1 MAKVSSR
8 IPEKLQGIMKSRYS
22 EKKVNELAEKASA
35 LGYQLVN
42 LSERF
47 VSRTGTLACAYS
59 LIKDIEKFLAL

>member
-42 LSERF
+42 LSERA
-47 VSRTGTLACAYS
+47 TTAEL
-59 LIKDIEKFLAL
+59 EH